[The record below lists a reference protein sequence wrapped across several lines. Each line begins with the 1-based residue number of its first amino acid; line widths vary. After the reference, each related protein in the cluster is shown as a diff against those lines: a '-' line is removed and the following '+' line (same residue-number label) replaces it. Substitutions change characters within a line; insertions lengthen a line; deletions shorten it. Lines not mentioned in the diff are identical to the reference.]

1 MKVGD
6 LDILIGADPEVFV
19 TKRGKLVCA
28 HNMVQGTKEA
38 PFKVDNGAVQVDGMA
53 LEFNIDPANSAE
65 EFVNNIDS
73 VMAQLGAMVPEYQLK
88 AIPVAEFGAE
98 IMAAAPEEAKEMGCD
113 PDYNAWEE
121 GAVNPKPNGEVDFRT
136 GAGHIHIGW
145 TNGMDIND
153 PGHIEA
159 CIMLTKQL
167 DFYLGL
173 PSLLFD
179 DSDKRR
185 ELYGKAGAFRVKPYG
200 VEYRVL
206 SNAWLKTDALKK
218 WAYDNTILAIRKLLE
233 GEYREDTS
241 CRIIIDGNRKQT
253 ARTWCQ
259 HYGVPIPAIPAKKI
273 PKPAAIDNNCKA
285 YNKAPFKAFF
295 GDDNVQRT

>member
-1 MKVGD
+1 MKVGN

-19 TKRGKLVCA
+19 TKQGKLVCA

-53 LEFNIDPANSAE
+53 LEFNIDPANNVD
-65 EFVNNIDS
+65 EFVRNIDS
-73 VMAQLGAMVPEYQLK
+73 VMAQLGAMVPEYKLN

-98 IMAAAPEEAKEMGCD
+98 LMDAAPDEAKEMGCD
-113 PDYNAWEE
+113 PDYNAWTD
-121 GAVNPKPNGEVDFRT
+121 GGVNPKPNGEVDFRT

-145 TNGMDIND
+145 TNGMDVND

-206 SNAWLKTDALKK
+206 SNAWLKTDSLKK
-218 WAYDNTILAIRKLLE
+218 WAYNNTILAISKLLE
-233 GEYREDTS
+233 GAY
-241 CRIIIDGNRKQT
+241 IDNNVYQKFIDNNDKGSAKLHCN
-253 ARTWCQ
+253 
-259 HYGVPIPAIPAKKI
+259 HYGVPIPPIPVKKI
-273 PKPAAIDNNCKA
+273 PKPAAIDNNCPA
-285 YNKAPFKAFF
+285 YARAPFKAFF